1 MKLTLSMLKDYVE
14 TNLDAQAIANHL
26 TMTGF
31 ELEEITEVEG
41 EPVLDINIMAN
52 RGDGASVLGLSREL
66 LAKDPSS
73 RPTELYTRATNRFPA
88 SDAHNRDI
96 WAKTSVEIQTASC
109 TRYAARVF
117 ENLHN
122 GPSPEWLQRRL
133 RQIGQRPISL
143 LVDLT
148 NYVMFEV
155 GQPLHAFDLNT
166 LAGER
171 IIVRQ
176 AEAGEKL
183 TTLDG
188 TTHELQPHHMVIAD
202 ADHAIALAGIM
213 GGEPTEVSEST
224 TRCLLESAHF
234 VNTSVRRTRKELG
247 LFTEASY
254 RFERS
259 VDPEGVV
266 ASLNRFTELYTEITG
281 EKPVGGVIDVYPTAP
296 QTHELTVFIRRASTL
311 LGMDITVEQAQSY
324 LENLGFTILGISPD
338 SIEVQTPTWRIDI
351 LREEDL
357 IEEIGRVHGYEKIP
371 EALPI
376 GSTPIGGP
384 QGFELLTDQIRE
396 AALRS
401 GFDQVVSHSL
411 RDLHPLDS
419 DFLSPSLGRGGGGV
433 DDQQPSRIRVR
444 QPHSPEM
451 AYLRNSILPS
461 LTDAQRKNNLDNI
474 HIFEIGR
481 IHSSEGEFTQIA
493 FLSNGTFEEQSWRPT
508 DQSTADFF
516 TLKGTLEQIAH
527 SVNLPIAFK
536 RHTSDPRFHPTRCAK
551 VILGNQD
558 VGLIG
563 QIHPLVAESSS
574 LPATTVLAE
583 LTLDPLKHEVTGI
596 PTYHSISRNPASR
609 RDIAILIKKDVPFAE
624 IEATILT
631 AGGPDL
637 ERHWLFDVYEG
648 KGVPDGFHSLAI
660 ALQFRRMNANLKDE
674 ESNALRDQVVTA
686 LTSLGATL
694 R

>member
-1 MKLTLSMLKDYVE
+1 MKLTLSMIKDYVD
-14 TNLDAQAIANHL
+14 TDLDAQAIADLL

-31 ELEEITEVEG
+31 ELEEITEIEG

-66 LAKDPSS
+66 LAKEPSAK
-73 RPTELYTRATNRFPA
+73 PTELYNRATERFPA
-88 SDAHNRDI
+88 ADAQNRDI
-96 WAKTSVEIQTASC
+96 WAKTSVEIQTKSC
-109 TRYAARVF
+109 TRYAARVL
-117 ENLHN
+117 ENLQN
-122 GPSPEWLQRRL
+122 GPSPEWLQKRL

-155 GQPLHAFDLNT
+155 GQPLHAFDLDT

-176 AEAGEKL
+176 AEPGEKL

-188 TTHELQPHHMVIAD
+188 ITHKLEPHHMVIAD
-202 ADHAIALAGIM
+202 ASHPVALAGIM
-213 GGEPTEVSEST
+213 GGEPTEVGPKT

-266 ASLNRFTELYTEITG
+266 AALNRFTELYTEITG
-281 EKPVGGVIDVYPTAP
+281 VKPVGGVIDLNPTKP
-296 QTHELTVFIRRASTL
+296 ETHELTVFIRRTSAL
-311 LGMDITVEQAQSY
+311 LGMEITVEQARSY
-324 LENLGFTILGISPD
+324 LERLGFTILGVSPD
-338 SIEVQTPTWRIDI
+338 SIEIQTPTWRIDI

-384 QGFELLTDQIRE
+384 HGFELLTDQIRE

-411 RDLHPLDS
+411 RDLHPLDHIQAEAT
-419 DFLSPSLGRGGGGV
+419 DTK
-433 DDQQPSRIRVR
+433 RIRVR

-451 AYLRNSILPS
+451 AYLRDSILPS
-461 LTDAQRKNNLDNI
+461 LADAQRKNNLENI

-481 IHSSEGEFTQIA
+481 IHSTAGEFSQIA
-493 FLSNGTFEEQSWRPT
+493 LFSNGTFEDQSWRPIDST
-508 DQSTADFF
+508 TADYFS
-516 TLKGTLEQIAH
+516 LKGTIEQIAH
-527 SVNLPIAFK
+527 SVNLPISYK
-536 RHTSDPRFHPTRCAK
+536 RHTSDPRFHPTRCARI
-551 VILGNQD
+551 ILAD
-558 VGLIG
+558 HEVGFIG
-563 QIHPLVAESSS
+563 QIHPLVAESAS
-574 LPATTVLAE
+574 LPPTAVMAE
-583 LTLDPLKHEVTGI
+583 ITLDPLKQEATGI

-609 RDIAILIKKDVPFAE
+609 RDIAILIKKEVPFNE
-624 IEATILT
+624 IDQAILSS
-631 AGGPDL
+631 GGSDL

-674 ESNALRDQVVTA
+674 ESNSLRDQVVMA
-686 LTSLGATL
+686 LTALGATL